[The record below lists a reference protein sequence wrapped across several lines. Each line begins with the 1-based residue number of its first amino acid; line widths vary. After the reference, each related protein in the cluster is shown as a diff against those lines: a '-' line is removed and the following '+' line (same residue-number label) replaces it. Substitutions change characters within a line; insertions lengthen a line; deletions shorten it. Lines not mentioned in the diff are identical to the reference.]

1 MPEFEQGDGHLVAV
15 VEDNERNARLVHDVL
30 VAHGYRV
37 TVYSTGR
44 DALSGIPGERPDV
57 VLLDV
62 QLPDID
68 GIEVLEALRRT
79 GVDVPA
85 VAVTA
90 LAMAGDRESLLASGF
105 DDYLAKPIEV
115 GSLAARVASAIE
127 NGRHC
132 PCPRPVALL

>member
-37 TVYSTGR
+37 TVYPTGR

-127 NGRHC
+127 NGRH
-132 PCPRPVALL
+132 